1 LTVLA
6 ILSASSNISVE
17 GSDVAVGAK
26 RRNQTPATFRFH
38 RPKKFATLAAMPIPV
53 ISTAQ
58 MREWE
63 AATWAAGQT
72 EAEVI
77 RRVGKRVARRARKLT
92 RAGDTIL
99 FLIGKGHNGDDA
111 RAAAKQLE
119 GRRAEVLEVFLP
131 DTDLLPLE
139 SALNEKPALIVD
151 GLFGLGLNRPLSEA
165 WQQIISTIN
174 TSQIPVLA
182 VDMPSGLNADT
193 GEIFGAAIEAAVTLT
208 VGAPKTGM
216 LAPAAWPFVGRLEV
230 AADVGLV
237 PCPLVSEL
245 NWTEPEDFEQFPP
258 ARPVAGNKGSF
269 GHVAIVAGSFGYH
282 GAAVLTVRGA
292 QRAQPGLATVFPQED
307 VFHPVAA
314 QLQSAMV
321 KIWKPETK
329 FPENTSAL
337 LIGPGLAAPEIFDAL
352 KKFTRQ
358 LWRAAGFPL
367 VVDASALDF
376 LDEEPFQKNSIR
388 VLTPHPGEAARLLKT
403 TAAVVQANRPA
414 ALRELS
420 KKFGD
425 CWVVLKG
432 HETLVGR
439 STGNIFVNGSGNAQL
454 AQGGS
459 GDLLAGFIAGLLAQP
474 ALAADVETTLRY
486 AVWQHGA
493 AADKLSLTRHNWTV
507 EDLAAELGNAR

>member
-1 LTVLA
+1 
-6 ILSASSNISVE
+6 
-17 GSDVAVGAK
+17 
-26 RRNQTPATFRFH
+26 
-38 RPKKFATLAAMPIPV
+38 MPIPV
-53 ISTAQ
+53 ISVAQ

-72 EAEVI
+72 DPEVI

-99 FLIGKGHNGDDA
+99 FLVGKGHNGDDA

-119 GRRAEVLEVFLP
+119 GRRAEVLEIFLP

-139 SALNEKPALIVD
+139 QALQEKPALIVD
-151 GLFGLGLNRPLSEA
+151 GLFGTGLNRPLSEA
-165 WQQIISTIN
+165 WQKIISTIN
-174 TSQIPVLA
+174 ASNIPVLA
-182 VDMPSGLNADT
+182 VDVPSGLNADT
-193 GEIFGAAIEAAVTLT
+193 GETFGATIEAAVTLT
-208 VGAPKTGM
+208 VGAPKTGS

-230 AADVGLV
+230 AEDVGLIS
-237 PCPLVSEL
+237 CPLVAEL
-245 NWTEPEDFEQFPP
+245 NWTQPEDFEHFPP
-258 ARPVAGNKGSF
+258 ARKVAANKGDF
-269 GHVAIVAGSFGYH
+269 GHVAIVAGSFGFH
-282 GAAVLTVRGA
+282 GAAVLATRGA
-292 QRAQPGLATVFPQED
+292 QRAQPGLATVFTQEE

-321 KIWKPETK
+321 NLWKPEIK
-329 FPENTSAL
+329 LPEKASAL
-337 LIGPGLAAPEIFDAL
+337 LIGPGLAAPETVDAL
-352 KKFTRQ
+352 REFTRRH
-358 LWRAAGFPL
+358 WRVAAFPL

-376 LDEEPFQKNSIR
+376 LATDPFPKNFIR
-388 VLTPHPGEAARLLKT
+388 VLTPHPGEAARLLNIP
-403 TAAVVQANRPA
+403 VPNVQANRVT
-414 ALRELS
+414 ALRQLS
-420 KKFGD
+420 KKFGN

-439 STGNIFVNGSGNAQL
+439 SEGNISVNSSGNPQL

-474 ALAADVETTLRY
+474 ALQADVEKTLRY

-493 AADKLSLTRHNWTV
+493 AADKLTATRNNWTV